1 MTKKMKIF
9 IQCYVL
15 IKGGEIVYIVIIGS
29 GRIGSTTAR
38 ELGDSGHDVVIIDN
52 SIENLTNTGSSF
64 NGQKIKG
71 IEFDNDTLI
80 EAGIEKADVF
90 LALTP
95 DDNKNIVACRIA
107 KDIFGVK
114 KVIARVGNINIENMY
129 KALGIETVNPIS
141 LAVSAIEN
149 KIF

>member
-1 MTKKMKIF
+1 M
-9 IQCYVL
+9 
-15 IKGGEIVYIVIIGS
+15 YIVIIGS

-38 ELGDSGHDVVIIDN
+38 KLGDNGHDVVIID
-52 SIENLTNTGSSF
+52 SSVENLENTGGSF

-107 KDIFGVK
+107 KDIFSVK
-114 KVIARVGNINIENMY
+114 KVIARVSNANIENMY

-141 LAVSAIEN
+141 LAVSTIEN

>member
-1 MTKKMKIF
+1 M
-9 IQCYVL
+9 
-15 IKGGEIVYIVIIGS
+15 YIVIVGS
-29 GRIGSTTAR
+29 GRVGSAVA
-38 ELGDSGHDVVIIDN
+38 EKLGNSGHDVVIIDN
-52 SIENLTNTGSSF
+52 NTENLANIVSSF

-107 KDIFGVK
+107 KDIFSVK
-114 KVIARVGNINIENMY
+114 KVIARVSNLNIEDMY
-129 KALGIETVNPIS
+129 KALGIEIVNPIN